1 MTVAND
7 LSPEAGYAAFFN
19 HAVEGIFRTS
29 LDGRY
34 LAANPALARI
44 YGYESPEALASGI
57 TAIREQLYVD
67 PNRRAEF
74 LRLINEEGVVRGF
87 ESEIRRRDGT
97 VVWISENARAISDD
111 DGAIVCFEGT
121 VLDITARV
129 MAERALR
136 DSEEQYRRFVDGAQN
151 AIIVWSQFGM
161 PVFFNGAALDLL
173 GCARDEFTARSV
185 LEFVPTDERD
195 AVANEI
201 ADAFEAGRLP
211 EPAVRRLISSSGAP
225 LTVQLST
232 SLVREGGAVVGL
244 WCEYRD
250 VTAEHA
256 AIAEALRAR
265 AEDETT
271 GLLSRAEFVT
281 RAQEALDAGPA
292 TLLFV
297 DIDRFHV
304 VNDTLGRDV
313 GDRVLAAWAARL
325 RQVVAEV
332 ASGALMSRHAGDEFL
347 VLVDAAAEHSGSA
360 SAAEAI
366 LEGMKQPFI
375 VDTPEGE
382 HELFLTCSVGL
393 AHSSDDARDVERL
406 LQRAERAMR
415 GVKNGG
421 SGGVAAYRP
430 TDRPVLDRRLQ
441 LEGQL
446 HRAVYEGALEVHF
459 QPIVGVREGR
469 VVGAEALL
477 RWFHPELGAIPA
489 STFVPMLEE
498 TGLVQIA
505 DSWARREALSQLLA
519 WDRAGTPGLFC
530 AVNMSALDLSDR
542 AVTDRIIADVEASGI
557 AVDRLELEVTET
569 AVMLR
574 PHAAKEN
581 LHDLADAGFHLSLD
595 DFGVGYSSL
604 SRLHE
609 LPVRKLKIDRSFVTA
624 LPADPA
630 RKMVEGV
637 IALGHALKLTVVA
650 EGVERPD
657 QRSFLAD
664 AGVDQLQGFIY
675 SRAVPGASFLG
686 VAEDCAR
693 RGSKPAAA

>member
-1 MTVAND
+1 MRDTA
-7 LSPEAGYAAFFN
+7 LEAGYEAFFN

-44 YGYESPEALASGI
+44 YGYDSPESLAEGI
-57 TAIREQLYVD
+57 TAIRDQLYLD

-74 LRLINEEGVVRGF
+74 LRLIDEEGVVRGF

-97 VVWISENARAISDD
+97 IVWISENARAVTD
-111 DGAIVCFEGT
+111 DGGEVVCFEGT

-129 MAERALR
+129 LAERALR
-136 DSEEQYRRFVDGAQN
+136 ESEEQYRRFVDGAQN
-151 AIIVWSQFGM
+151 AIIVWSRYGM
-161 PVFFNGAALDLL
+161 PVFFNGAALELL
-173 GCARDEFTARSV
+173 GCEREEFTARSV
-185 LEFVPTDERD
+185 LEFVPSDDRD
-195 AVANEI
+195 AVADEI
-201 ADAFEAGRLP
+201 ADAFEAARLP
-211 EPAVRRLISSSGAP
+211 EPSVRQLISSYGAP

-232 SLVREGGAVVGL
+232 SLVREGAEVVGL

-250 VTAEHA
+250 VTAERA
-256 AIAEALRAR
+256 AIAEALRVR

-281 RAQEALDAGPA
+281 RAEEALREGPS

-304 VNDTLGRDV
+304 VNDTLGRDA

-325 RQVVAEV
+325 RQVVADV
-332 ASGALMSRHAGDEFL
+332 ASDALMSRHAGDEFL
-347 VLVDAAAEHSGSA
+347 ILVHAVPDVTSPAES
-360 SAAEAI
+360 I
-366 LEGMKQPFI
+366 LEGMKPPFL
-375 VDTPEGE
+375 VDMPDGA
-382 HELFLTCSVGL
+382 HELFVTCSIGL
-393 AHSSDDARDVERL
+393 ARAPDDGRDVELL

-415 GVKNGG
+415 GAKHAGG
-421 SGGVAAYRP
+421 GGVAAYRP
-430 TDRPVLDRRLQ
+430 SDTPVLDRRLQ

-446 HRAVYEGALEVHF
+446 HRAVNEGALDVYF
-459 QPIVGVREGR
+459 QPIVAAADGR

-505 DSWARREALSQLLA
+505 DSWARREALRQLRS
-519 WDRAGTPGLFC
+519 WDEIGVSGLFC

-542 AVTDRIIADVEASGI
+542 AVTDRIIADVAASGI
-557 AVDRLELEVTET
+557 AVDRVELEVTET

-574 PHAAKEN
+574 PHAAMEN

-609 LPVRKLKIDRSFVTA
+609 LPVTKLKIDRSFVTA
-624 LPADPA
+624 LPADSA
-630 RKMVEGV
+630 RKMIEGV
-637 IALGHALKLTVVA
+637 VALGHALKLTVVA

-657 QRSFLAD
+657 QRRFLAD
-664 AGVDQLQGFIY
+664 VGVDQLQGFVF
-675 SRAVPGASFLG
+675 SRAVPGAAFLE
-686 VAEDCAR
+686 VAAECAR
-693 RGSKPAAA
+693 RGGRQHAA